1 MKSACRLFAVLLAL
15 PLASF
20 AVERVLK
27 PDPSASYIEVDV
39 GVTIGDFTAR
49 LEKYDLRVLAEDK
62 NDKKGIKSATLT
74 FKFADLKTGDSERDT
89 HMIAWLGGNDPAGRF
104 ESGIVALTPDG
115 QGRVNGRLT
124 FHGKT
129 DLLEFPVNVTKS
141 GEVYTITGEAVV
153 DYRHFDLKVIRKA
166 GLIKVDPNVKV
177 RFKFTG
183 ALGEVVPPAPKK

>member
-1 MKSACRLFAVLLAL
+1 MKSVRLLAVLLAL

-20 AVERVLK
+20 AADRVLK
-27 PDPSASYIEVDV
+27 LDPSASFVEVDV
-39 GVTIGDFTAR
+39 DVTMGDFTAR
-49 LEKYDLRVLAEDK
+49 LDKYDLRVIAEDK
-62 NDKKGIKSATLT
+62 KGVKSTVLN
-74 FKFADLKTGDSERDT
+74 FKFSDLKTGEPERDQK
-89 HMIAWLGGNDPAGRF
+89 MLEWLGSADAAGKF

-129 DLLEFPVNVTKS
+129 DSLEFPVNVTKA
-141 GEVYTITGEAVV
+141 GNVFTITGEAMV
-153 DYRHFDLKVIRKA
+153 DYRHFDLKTIRKA

-183 ALGEVVPPAPKK
+183 TPGDVVPPAVPGK